1 MSTERFD
8 ANEGVYAKTL
18 GGGGVSN
25 SLDLFAVSGDVQ
37 YGGKLVDARPWGVV
51 SPVPEVCLEAA
62 VEGSFTKGLQYDSRK
77 KHVHVHS
84 FDLRFDED

>member
-1 MSTERFD
+1 MPTERLN

-25 SLDLFAVSGDVQ
+25 SLDLFAVGGDVQ

-51 SPVPEVCLEAA
+51 SPVSEVCLEAA
-62 VEGSFTKGLQYDSRK
+62 VEGSLTKGLQNDSHETRTRTQ
-77 KHVHVHS
+77 
-84 FDLRFDED
+84 F